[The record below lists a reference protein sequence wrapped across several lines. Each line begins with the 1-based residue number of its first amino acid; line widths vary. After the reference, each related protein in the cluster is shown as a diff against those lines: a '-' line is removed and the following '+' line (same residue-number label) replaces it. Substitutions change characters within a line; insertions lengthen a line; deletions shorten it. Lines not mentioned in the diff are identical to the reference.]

1 MQEATPNW
9 GPPGNLGATC
19 PNLAFVTLLQS
30 SSQGFVEMAN
40 YTRILVAGLLA
51 MMAFVF
57 TIIGIIIAVKFQVAH
72 PKKGAQNPHHTSFGR
87 AMKNVPGNINF
98 QSILRHSEKLNVKL
112 RGFPTSKT
120 TTVGS
125 SVALDTFPFN
135 YTNGG

>member
-1 MQEATPNW
+1 
-9 GPPGNLGATC
+9 
-19 PNLAFVTLLQS
+19 
-30 SSQGFVEMAN
+30 MAN

-57 TIIGIIIAVKFQVAH
+57 TIIGIIIAVKFQIAH
-72 PKKGAQNPHHTSFGR
+72 PKKGAQSPHHTSFGR

-112 RGFPTSKT
+112 RGFPTPKT

-125 SVALDTFPFN
+125 SVALDIFPFN
-135 YTNGG
+135 YTDGG